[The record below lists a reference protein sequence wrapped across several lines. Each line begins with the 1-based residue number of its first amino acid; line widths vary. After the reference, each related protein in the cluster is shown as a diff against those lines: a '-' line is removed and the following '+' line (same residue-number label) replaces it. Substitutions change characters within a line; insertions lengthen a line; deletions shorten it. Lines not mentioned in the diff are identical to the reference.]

1 MTRDEFW
8 RLIEQARP
16 PDNDPDLHCQAMTNL
31 LATLKPEEILHF
43 EYFFSESFLQAYRAD
58 LWSIM
63 SEIDTLCSDDAF
75 MDFRA
80 WLIMQGQDV
89 FETVL
94 AAPDYLGEITLEGCV
109 MSHEPFN
116 YMAGYAYERKT
127 GEPEMPDF
135 TPPDH
140 PRLGAKH
147 RRLKGRFIKSERA
160 FRRRWPVLW
169 RLLTDRPDI
178 DPTWLTW
185 RDGLVRS
192 MAQTIEKERRW
203 CDLPV
208 LADALEEAGC
218 TERLILDH
226 CRAAGTRHART
237 CWVINFLLG
246 RK

>member
-16 PDNDPDLHCQAMTNL
+16 PDNDSDRHCQAMRDL
-31 LATLKPEEILHF
+31 LATLEPEEIVCFDHIVTELDLDAH
-43 EYFFSESFLQAYRAD
+43 RAD
-58 LWSIM
+58 LWSVFDR
-63 SEIDTLCSDDAF
+63 IDGGCSDDSF
-75 MDFRA
+75 IDFRA
-80 WLIMQGQDV
+80 WLVMQGQDV

-94 AAPDYLGEITLEGCV
+94 ASPDYLGEITLQDYA
-109 MSHEPFN
+109 MSCEDFN
-116 YMAGYAYERKT
+116 NMAGRVYEQKT
-127 GEPEMPDF
+127 GHAILEEPV
-135 TPPDH
+135 PPNYFD
-140 PRLGAKH
+140 RLG
-147 RRLKGRFIKSERA
+147 RVRLKGSRIKSERI

-178 DPTWLTW
+178 DPAWLVW

-218 TERLILDH
+218 TEPLILDH
-226 CRAAGTRHART
+226 CRASTRHART

-246 RK
+246 RE